1 MSNYKSNKPNKV
13 KDKRKSG
20 KKNPNS
26 ISLSKDTNTT
36 KQCSKTDSAISL
48 KSHKIIDF
56 DVICLMRGLDA
67 KFKPNSDDSL
77 FREIKNKL
85 DTVEYTQDEL
95 INDMKDLINKNPFI
109 EEFNDHQFIKKDSF
123 EIFQEE
129 GESFIYFILNLLNFI
144 NIINAV
150 HYYTKDNPNQFPEIL
165 NKLGINFSWVIRDKK
180 LVDVIMLT
188 PKSSVLYNYIST
200 HGNMGIENK
209 KFKLMAQKFCTNTEK
224 YKIDNGYSFEELS
237 VSHLIEMLGKES
249 FEIRPN
255 IMYYMTK
262 DLADKLKELKLIKL
276 DEGYKIA
283 GTPSKI
289 YHGFNETDFIVSMLN
304 EVKFE
309 PSCNLREI
317 VNHDIKII
325 NKSGEIVLEKDNI
338 YVFEIKILIQDII
351 DKLNDIE
358 KRQNR
363 FINALKRVKING
375 KFPNKGKKFKSI
387 LMCDHNPVE
396 AKEKAENSVIK
407 NKNVIY
413 SSPQVGITV
422 LNRLNNNIRDLHKEV
437 GNLKGQKKM
446 QDNKIK
452 MQDNKIIM
460 QDNKINYLTN
470 EVEMLKQEI
479 KMLKSLLYGKTE
491 MKSESVQGNELISV
505 DKIKI
510 DNNKAYD
517 LCLKELDNVF
527 INELISIYSILEN
540 KNELSLNKDTFEK
553 AYNCFKSILEK
564 MLKIKNDLLYL
575 KLSSFIDGKGN
586 TLDYFK
592 IEEMFTEKIK
602 NSEACSIYYEILKN
616 IIFGVDG
623 KSDWEMLTTL
633 NSNKKDYVKKLL
645 GFIEIFE
652 NNQKVKDIEIKL
664 LCAILY
670 MQLNIFGYEK
680 MNSLLTGRNKND
692 MNNRNIMIMLIT
704 SLNLINVEYDE

>member
-1 MSNYKSNKPNKV
+1 MSNYNSNKENKT
-13 KDKRKSG
+13 KDKGKSD
-20 KKNPNS
+20 KKNLNI
-26 ISLSKDTNTT
+26 ISFSNDINTSKP
-36 KQCSKTDSAISL
+36 CSK
-48 KSHKIIDF
+48 ID
-56 DVICLMRGLDA
+56 L
-67 KFKPNSDDSL
+67 NDSL
-77 FREIKNKL
+77 FQEIKNKL
-85 DTVEYTQDEL
+85 DKVEYTQDEL

-150 HYYTKDNPNQFPEIL
+150 HYYTEDNPNQFPEIL
-165 NKLGINFSWVIRDKK
+165 NKLGINFSWVIREEN

-209 KFKLMAQKFCTNTEK
+209 KFKLMAQKFSTNTEK
-224 YKIDNGYSFEELS
+224 YKLDNGYSFEELS
-237 VSHLIEMLGKES
+237 VSYLIEMLGKES

-262 DLADKLKELKLIKL
+262 DLADKLKELELIKL

-283 GTPSKI
+283 GVPSKK

-338 YVFEIKILIQDII
+338 YVFEIKILIHDII
-351 DKLNDIE
+351 DNLNDIE
-358 KRQNR
+358 KKQNR

-375 KFPNKGKKFKSI
+375 NSPNGNKVFKSI

-437 GNLKGQKKM
+437 GNLKGQNKR

-452 MQDNKIIM
+452 S
-460 QDNKINYLTN
+460 LTN
-470 EVEMLKQEI
+470 EVEELKQKI
-479 KMLKSLLYGKTE
+479 KMLKSQVYGKTE

-564 MLKIKNDLLYL
+564 MLKIKDNLIYS

-680 MNSLLTGRNKND
+680 MNSLLTGKSRND
-692 MNNRNIMIMLIT
+692 MNNNRNIMIMLIT
-704 SLNLINVEYDE
+704 SLNPINVEYDE

>member
-1 MSNYKSNKPNKV
+1 
-13 KDKRKSG
+13 
-20 KKNPNS
+20 
-26 ISLSKDTNTT
+26 
-36 KQCSKTDSAISL
+36 
-48 KSHKIIDF
+48 
-56 DVICLMRGLDA
+56 
-67 KFKPNSDDSL
+67 
-77 FREIKNKL
+77 
-85 DTVEYTQDEL
+85 
-95 INDMKDLINKNPFI
+95 
-109 EEFNDHQFIKKDSF
+109 
-123 EIFQEE
+123 
-129 GESFIYFILNLLNFI
+129 
-144 NIINAV
+144 
-150 HYYTKDNPNQFPEIL
+150 
-165 NKLGINFSWVIRDKK
+165 
-180 LVDVIMLT
+180 
-188 PKSSVLYNYIST
+188 
-200 HGNMGIENK
+200 
-209 KFKLMAQKFCTNTEK
+209 
-224 YKIDNGYSFEELS
+224 
-237 VSHLIEMLGKES
+237 
-249 FEIRPN
+249 
-255 IMYYMTK
+255 
-262 DLADKLKELKLIKL
+262 
-276 DEGYKIA
+276 
-283 GTPSKI
+283 
-289 YHGFNETDFIVSMLN
+289 MLN

-309 PSCNLREI
+309 SSYNLREI
-317 VNHDIKII
+317 TNHNKQIK
-325 NKSGEIVLEKDNI
+325 KESGEIVLEKDNI
-338 YVFEIKILIQDII
+338 YVFEIKILIKDII
-351 DKLNDIE
+351 DKLKDIE
-358 KRQNR
+358 KKQNR

-375 KFPNKGKKFKSI
+375 NSPNGNKVFKSI

-437 GNLKGQKKM
+437 DDLKGQNKR

-452 MQDNKIIM
+452 S
-460 QDNKINYLTN
+460 LTN
-470 EVEMLKQEI
+470 EVEELKQKI
-479 KMLKSLLYGKTE
+479 KMLKSQVYGKTE
-491 MKSESVQGNELISV
+491 MKSESVKGNELISV